1 MRLFGR
7 LKPHERR
14 EDDDSRK
21 VYYQLGA
28 FSECKAGDERADLY
42 LRAALA
48 ICGLTCRYVEGL
60 QSRIVSSG
68 ALGLGWFLRLTPR
81 PPIEEAFTKTRQ
93 NMHELGRS
101 LSGEAREASIQMP

>member
-42 LRAALA
+42 LRAARA

-68 ALGLGWFLRLTPR
+68 CVGVGVVSAPHS
-81 PPIEEAFTKTRQ
+81 EATNRGG
-93 NMHELGRS
+93 MHQDTAEH
-101 LSGEAREASIQMP
+101 A